1 MQTGKVKYVVHPYY
15 LLGNPETELAAEAA
29 WCAHD
34 QGKYFEYERVLYERQ
49 GALSYTQDG
58 LTDVAQELGL
68 DVEAFAQCMS
78 NRTHRADLENAAN
91 AAASKGINSTPTFL
105 INNQRLKGNYPYE
118 EFQRI
123 IDAELAKSQ

>member
-1 MQTGKVKYVVHPYY
+1 MG
-15 LLGNPETELAAEAA
+15 LAAEAA

-34 QGKYFEYERVLYERQ
+34 QGKYFEYERVLYEKQ
-49 GALSYTQDG
+49 GTLSYTQQG

-68 DVEAFAQCMS
+68 NAETFAQCMA
-78 NRTHRADLENAAN
+78 NRTHRADLENSTN
-91 AAASKGINSTPTFL
+91 AAARKGVNSTPTFF
-105 INNQRLKGNYPYE
+105 INNQRLDGNRPYA